1 MNKSLVRTI
10 LSYSGLDGFVRKNQ
24 RTAEDIQ
31 VVRVDRSGDSWR
43 KFDPPSSQQEKEKRS
58 IHVSQQE
65 DKQDIEGSK
74 NVSEHKNLDRP
85 IHDGNGINHLKL
97 SIRLSKSDD

>member
-43 KFDPPSSQQEKEKRS
+43 KFDPRDLLANRGE
-58 IHVSQQE
+58 
-65 DKQDIEGSK
+65 
-74 NVSEHKNLDRP
+74 
-85 IHDGNGINHLKL
+85 
-97 SIRLSKSDD
+97 